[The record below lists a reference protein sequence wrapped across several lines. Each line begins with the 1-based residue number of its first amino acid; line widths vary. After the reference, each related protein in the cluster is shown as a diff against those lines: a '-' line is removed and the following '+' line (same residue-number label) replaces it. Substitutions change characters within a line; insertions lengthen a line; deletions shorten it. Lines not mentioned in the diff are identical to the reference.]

1 MNSQKIYSL
10 IHICIRFQSILF
22 VAISV
27 CQDDSYDDDDVTQ
40 TDIYRV
46 TSQDVGVLTWLQRKI
61 EEVLVDVEQQNTK
74 TYTF

>member
-1 MNSQKIYSL
+1 M
-10 IHICIRFQSILF
+10 
-22 VAISV
+22 

-61 EEVLVDVEQQNTK
+61 EEVLVYTYVEQK
-74 TYTF
+74 